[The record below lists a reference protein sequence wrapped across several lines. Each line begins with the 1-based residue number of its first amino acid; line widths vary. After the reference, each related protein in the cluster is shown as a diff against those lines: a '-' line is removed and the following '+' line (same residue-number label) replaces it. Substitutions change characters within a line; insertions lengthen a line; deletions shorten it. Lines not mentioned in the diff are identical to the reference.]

1 MQTRG
6 GHLGTRQACSL
17 ILLTATL
24 VGSCVALAMR
34 TLMESGSGMLMVLLI
49 VGAFMSIMSVTVT
62 LTRRHIRQRREAG
75 YRTACFQCIQLAP
88 LEPSAPVRPASRSSA
103 HVAPSHCEQLELS
116 VRSALSALPE
126 HVVSNDRE
134 EDCALCM
141 EPMLKD
147 ERVRQ
152 LPSCGHTYHT
162 KCIDRWLCDGQA
174 HQRRRCPLCN
184 ADPVE
189 TVAVTCPPGV
199 RPGEALRVTH
209 LGGEYDVVVPRGIQP
224 GQSFH
229 TNLPRRPMEAEAAS
243 PVPVAVAVEIS
254 QATVA

>member
-1 MQTRG
+1 MQRGRVMQTRG

-17 ILLTATL
+17 ILLTAAL

-34 TLMESGSGMLMVLLI
+34 TLLESGSGMLMVLLI
-49 VGAFMSIMSVTVT
+49 MGVFMSIMSVTVT

-75 YRTACFQCIQLAP
+75 YQTACFQCIQLAP
-88 LEPSAPVRPASRSSA
+88 MEPSAPVRPASRSSA
-103 HVAPSHCEQLELS
+103 HMAPSHREQLELS

-126 HVVSNDRE
+126 HVVSSDRE

-162 KCIDRWLCDGQA
+162 KCAPAASSDLHVYGRA
-174 HQRRRCPLCN
+174 
-184 ADPVE
+184 
-189 TVAVTCPPGV
+189 TCLH
-199 RPGEALRVTH
+199 RPS
-209 LGGEYDVVVPRGIQP
+209 VVVPPPQRATTCTDRCASRAAQVHRP
-224 GQSFH
+224 
-229 TNLPRRPMEAEAAS
+229 LAVRRPGT
-243 PVPVAVAVEIS
+243 P
-254 QATVA
+254 ATALPALQRRPS